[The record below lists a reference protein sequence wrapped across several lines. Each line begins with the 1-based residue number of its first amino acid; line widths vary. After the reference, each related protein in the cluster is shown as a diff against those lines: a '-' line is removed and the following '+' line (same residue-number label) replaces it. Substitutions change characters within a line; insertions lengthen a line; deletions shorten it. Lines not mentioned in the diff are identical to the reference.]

1 MRDGGVAL
9 VKSSL
14 MHVHLENL
22 STKPPIFRLTPDLV
36 RETQRNHRD
45 LARKVRFSVDSDLE
59 RLAANLRTVNAL
71 VTSSDVLRHPRFPL
85 ADMAVAA
92 PYLRFV
98 HVIGAGVDALL
109 PLDWL
114 PQGVRLTNNSGVHV
128 AKAREF
134 IVMALLALN
143 SRLPEIVWNQR
154 HARWN
159 QVFTPAIRGK
169 RLAVIGLGDMGR
181 AAVAAGRMLGLE
193 IVGVR
198 RSGKSVPGVSR
209 VYPPARL
216 RTALKRADFVVA
228 AAPLT
233 PETRALLDRAALEA
247 AKPGI
252 GLVNV
257 GRAGLLDHDALVD
270 LLKTGHVSGAI
281 LDVFASEPLPAASPL
296 WSAPNLIIN
305 PHVSSDDLDAYMRE
319 TMNLVCRNL
328 RLFLAG
334 RRLSNVV
341 DPARGY

>member
-1 MRDGGVAL
+1 
-9 VKSSL
+9 

-22 STKPPIFRLTPDLV
+22 STKPPVFRLTPDLV
-36 RETQRNHRD
+36 RETRRSHPD
-45 LARKVRFSVDSDLE
+45 LARKVRFSVDDDLE
-59 RLAANLRTVNAL
+59 RLAANLRTADVL
-71 VTSSDVLRHPRFPL
+71 VTSSDVLRHPRFPR
-85 ADMAVAA
+85 ADMSLAA
-92 PYLRFV
+92 PHLRFV

-109 PLDWL
+109 PLDWV
-114 PQGVRLTNNSGVHV
+114 PKGVRLTNNSGVHA

-134 IVMALLALN
+134 VVMALLALN
-143 SRLPEIVWNQR
+143 NRLPEIVWNQR

-159 QVFTPAIRGK
+159 QVFTPMIRGK

-209 VYPPARL
+209 VYPPSSL

-233 PETRALLDRAALEA
+233 AETRGLLDRAALA
-247 AKPGI
+247 TAKPGV
-252 GLVNV
+252 GLINI
-257 GRAGLLDHDALVD
+257 GRAGILDHDALID
-270 LLKTGHVSGAI
+270 LLKAGHISGAI
-281 LDVFASEPLPAASPL
+281 LDVLPSEPLPASSPL
-296 WSAPNLIIN
+296 WSTPNLIVN
-305 PHVSSDDLDAYMRE
+305 PHVSSDDLDGYMRE
-319 TMNLVCRNL
+319 TMNLVCRNV
-328 RLFLAG
+328 RACLAG

>member
-1 MRDGGVAL
+1 
-9 VKSSL
+9 

-22 STKPPIFRLTPDLV
+22 STKPPVFRLTSDLV
-36 RETQRNHRD
+36 RETRRNHPD
-45 LARKVRFSVDSDLE
+45 LARKVRFSVDDDLE
-59 RLAANLRTVNAL
+59 RLAANLRTAEVL

-85 ADMAVAA
+85 AELAVAA
-92 PYLRFV
+92 PHLRFV
-98 HVIGAGVDALL
+98 HAIGAGVDALL

-114 PQGVRLTNNSGVHV
+114 PKGVRLTNNSGVHV

-134 IVMALLALN
+134 LVMALLALN

-154 HARWN
+154 HARWS
-159 QVFTPAIRGK
+159 QVFTPMIRGK

-181 AAVAAGRMLGLE
+181 AAVAAGRLLGLE

-198 RSGKSVPGVSR
+198 RSGKTVPGVAR
-209 VYPPARL
+209 VYRPAGL
-216 RTALKRADFVVA
+216 RTALKHADFVVA

-233 PETRALLDRAALEA
+233 TETRGLLDRAALTA

-252 GLVNV
+252 GLINI

-270 LLKTGHVSGAI
+270 LLKTGHISGAI

-296 WSAPNLIIN
+296 WSAPNLIVS
-305 PHVSSDDLDAYMRE
+305 PHVSSDDLDGYMRE

-328 RLFLAG
+328 RACLAG

>member
-1 MRDGGVAL
+1 MNSGGTTL
-9 VKSSL
+9 IKSSP

-22 STKPPIFRLTPDLV
+22 STKPPIFRLTTDLV
-36 RETQRNHRD
+36 RETRRNHPD
-45 LARKVRFSVDSDLE
+45 VARKVRFSVDSDLE
-59 RLAANLRTVNAL
+59 RLAGNLRTANAL

-85 ADMAVAA
+85 ASLAVAA
-92 PYLRFV
+92 PHLRFV
-98 HVIGAGVDALL
+98 HVIGAGVDGLL

-114 PQGVRLTNNSGVHV
+114 PAGVRLTNNSGVHA

-134 IVMALLALN
+134 LVMALLALN
-143 SRLPEIVWNQR
+143 SQLPEILWNQR

-159 QVFTPAIRGK
+159 QVFTPTIRGK
-169 RLAVIGLGDMGR
+169 QLAVIGLGDMGR
-181 AAVAAGRMLGLE
+181 AAVAAGRILGLE

-209 VYPPARL
+209 VYPPKRL
-216 RTALKRADFVVA
+216 SMALKRADFAVIA
-228 AAPLT
+228 MPLT
-233 PETRALLDRAALEA
+233 PETRGLLDRATLEA

-257 GRAGLLDHDALVD
+257 GRAGLLDHDVLVE
-270 LLKTGHVSGAI
+270 LLKTGRVGGAI

-296 WSAPNLIIN
+296 WSAPNLIVS
-305 PHVSSDDLDAYMRE
+305 PHVSSDDLDGYMRE

-328 RLFLAG
+328 RSFLAG